1 MKKLFALT
9 LIITTALN
17 AQNKKSKGL
26 TEVAQFGENQP
37 IGVAVDPATN
47 HLFVSFPHSE
57 PFLYAL
63 TDVVNGQRKP
73 YPNAEWNKYVPEDL
87 DNHFYNVQDLYADGK
102 GFLWVLDSKPA
113 GSASVFGKDAANEKA
128 EGKFKLVK
136 ISLKTNTVERIYK
149 FGGLPKDKSGLN
161 DVRVDTEKNLAYL
174 SDPALKAIVVLDLK
188 TDTVRILL
196 EGDASTT
203 ADKGYVL
210 NIDGKD
216 MVDDEGKPFS
226 SNVNGIALTKDNQ
239 WFYYKPIN
247 KDKLYRIA
255 TKYLADTK
263 LKPAELSSKVEP
275 VADAGVTHGLEV
287 DAKGNVYYGHS
298 PSHSIKYVSPDSKVH
313 TLVTDSRIIWPDS
326 FGIGKDGYLYFSA
339 AQLNRLP
346 KYNKGEN
353 KVSYPFRVFK
363 VKMP

>member
-9 LIITTALN
+9 LIITAALN
-17 AQNKKSKGL
+17 AQNKKSASL
-26 TEVAQFGENQP
+26 IEVAHFGENQP
-37 IGVAVDPATN
+37 IGVAVDYGTN
-47 HLFVSFPHSE
+47 HLFVSFPHNE
-57 PFLYAL
+57 PFLFAL
-63 TDVVNGQRKP
+63 TDVVNGQRRP
-73 YPNAEWNKYVPEDL
+73 YPDAEWNKYVPEDL
-87 DNHFYNVQDLYADGK
+87 DNHFYNVQDLYADSRGS
-102 GFLWVLDSKPA
+102 LWVLDSKPA
-113 GSASVFGKDAANEKA
+113 ASASVFGKDAANEKA

-136 ISLKTNTVERIYK
+136 ISLKTKKVERIYK

-161 DVRVDTEKNLAYL
+161 DVRIDTDKNLAYL

-188 TDTVRILL
+188 TDKVRIVL

-203 ADKGYVL
+203 ADKRYLL

-216 MVDDEGKPFS
+216 MIDDEGKPFS

-255 TKYLADTK
+255 TKDLADKK
-263 LKPAELSSKVEP
+263 LKPAELSAKVEA
-275 VADAGVTHGLEV
+275 VADTGATHGLEV
-287 DAKGNVYYGHS
+287 DAKGNVYFGHS
-298 PSHSIKYVSPDSKVH
+298 PSYSIKYVSPDGKIN

-326 FGIGKDGYLYFSA
+326 FGIGKDGFLYFSA
-339 AQLNRLP
+339 AQLNRMP
-346 KYNKGEN
+346 KYNKGQN
-353 KVSYPFRVFK
+353 KVDYPFRVFK

>member
-1 MKKLFALT
+1 MKKLLALT
-9 LIITTALN
+9 LVITLALN
-17 AQNKKSKGL
+17 AQKKTSDKL
-26 TEVAQFGENQP
+26 IEVAQFGENQP
-37 IGVAVDPATN
+37 IGVAVDPASN
-47 HLFVSFPHSE
+47 HLFVSFPHNE

-63 TDVVNGQRKP
+63 TDVINGQRKP
-73 YPNAEWNKYVPEDL
+73 YPDAEWNKYVPEDL

-102 GFLWVLDSKPA
+102 GNLWVLDSKPA
-113 GSASVFGKDAANEKA
+113 GNASIFEKNA
-128 EGKFKLVK
+128 IDEKTEAKFKLVK
-136 ISLKTNTVERIYK
+136 ISLKTNKVERIYK

-161 DVRVDTEKNLAYL
+161 DVRIDTDKNLAYL
-174 SDPALKAIVVLDLK
+174 SDPALKAIVILDLE
-188 TDTVRILL
+188 TDKVRIVL
-196 EGDASTT
+196 EGDVSTT
-203 ADKGYVL
+203 ADKDYVL
-210 NIDGKD
+210 NIDGKKMID
-216 MVDDEGKPFS
+216 NEDNPFT

-263 LKPAELSSKVEP
+263 LKPAGLSAKVEA

-298 PSHSIKYVSPDSKVH
+298 PSHSIKYVSPDGKVH

-326 FGIGKDGYLYFSA
+326 FGIGKDGFLYFSA
-339 AQLNRLP
+339 AQLNHMP
-346 KYNKGEN
+346 KYNKNQN
-353 KVSYPFRVFK
+353 KVDYPFRVFK